1 MKNSHFSYPSVKR
14 ALDLVFAAIGL
25 VASAPAQSVIALM
38 VLLKHG
44 RPIIF
49 KQDRPGL
56 HGEIFTLLKF
66 RSMKNRDEDGGLDTD
81 EQRLTRFGRWLR
93 STSVDELPS
102 LINVLKGDM
111 SLVGPRPLLVQYL
124 ELYTPQQSR
133 RHDVRPGVTGLAQVK
148 GRNSITWEEKL
159 EWDVT
164 YVDHQSCRLDLLIV
178 AETVLAVYKRSG
190 ISAQGSA
197 TMPEFLGG
205 RQVKGSSPFTEEG
218 HVASQRATHP
228 GF

>member
-1 MKNSHFSYPSVKR
+1 MRNSLYSYRTVKR
-14 ALDLVFAAIGL
+14 ALDLIFATIGL
-25 VASAPAQSVIALM
+25 AVSAPAQSVIAVL

-56 HGEIFTLLKF
+56 HGETFSLLKF
-66 RSMKNRDEDGGLDTD
+66 RSMKNHDEDGGLDTD

-93 STSVDELPS
+93 STSLDELPS

-111 SLVGPRPLLVQYL
+111 SLVGPRPLLVKYL
-124 ELYTPQQSR
+124 ELYTPEQAH

-159 EWDVT
+159 KWDLI
-164 YVDHQSCRLDLLIV
+164 YVDHQSCGLDLLIV
-178 AETVLAVYKRSG
+178 AETVLAVCKRSG
-190 ISAQGSA
+190 ISAEGSA
-197 TMPEFLGG
+197 TMPEFRGQPEIKD
-205 RQVKGSSPFTEEG
+205 RKSPD
-218 HVASQRATHP
+218 VRNDV
-228 GF
+228 